1 MTGPLLQLADKL
13 PAVEHWIDAL
23 LARHRAAAVPVASL
37 RFERLGLCYHPDT
50 LQHAF
55 VVLVDR
61 VPTPP
66 LTSLGLPGFAA
77 FEHMDASGITYGDTF
92 FVERALAQDESL
104 HFHELVHVVQW
115 RLLGARDF
123 LLAYA
128 AGLATP
134 DGYAGNP
141 LEVIAYGLQEQ
152 FERGAVFRAE
162 PLIEQ
167 HLRAETPALLARA
180 GAVSTP

>member
-1 MTGPLLQLADKL
+1 MTGPPPSLVDKL
-13 PAVEHWIDAL
+13 PAVERWIDGL
-23 LARHRAAAVPVASL
+23 LERHRDAARPVASL
-37 RFERLGLCYHPDT
+37 PFERLARCYEPET
-50 LQHAF
+50 LRRAF

-77 FEHMDASGITYGDTF
+77 FEHMDANGITYRDMF
-92 FVERALAQDESL
+92 FVERALAHDEAL

-115 RLLGARDF
+115 RVLGARDF

-152 FERGAVFRAE
+152 FEQGAVFRAE
-162 PLIEQ
+162 PLIER
-167 HLRAETPALLARA
+167 HLRAEAPALLGRAR
-180 GAVSTP
+180 

>member
-1 MTGPLLQLADKL
+1 MTGSLRDLVDKL
-13 PAVEHWIDAL
+13 PAVERWIDEL
-23 LARHRAAAVPVASL
+23 LARHQPVARRVASL
-37 RFERLGLCYHPDT
+37 PFERLARYYEPGT
-50 LQHAF
+50 LSHAF
-55 VVLVDR
+55 VVLVER

-66 LTSLGLPGFAA
+66 LTALGLPELSAL
-77 FEHMDASGITYGDTF
+77 EHMDASGITYRDTF
-92 FVERALAQDESL
+92 FVDRAVADDESL

-115 RLLGARDF
+115 RVLGARDF
-123 LLAYA
+123 LRSYA

-134 DGYAGNP
+134 DGYAGHP

-167 HLRAETPALLARA
+167 HLRAEAPALLARA
-180 GAVSTP
+180 SAANSR

>member
-1 MTGPLLQLADKL
+1 MTDELRRLADKL
-13 PAVEHWIDAL
+13 PAIERWIDEL
-23 LARHRAAAVPVASL
+23 LARHRPAARSVASL
-37 RFERLGLCYHPDT
+37 PFERLARCYPLDT
-50 LQHAF
+50 LDQAY

-66 LTSLGLPGFAA
+66 LTSMGLPAFAA
-77 FEHMDASGITYGDTF
+77 FEHMDANGITFRDTF
-92 FVERALAQDESL
+92 FVERSLADDESL
-104 HFHELVHVVQW
+104 HFHELVHIVQW
-115 RLLGARDF
+115 RLLGPRNF

-134 DGYAGNP
+134 DGYASNP

-152 FERGAVFRAE
+152 FERGATFRAE

-167 HLRAETPALLARA
+167 HLRAETPALLAPFR
-180 GAVSTP
+180 